1 MYPIKRFCI
10 LLFFLVPFLG
20 MGQNNISGIIKDSK
34 SKTPLPFATVITN
47 TGIGTITDTEGR
59 FNISSKNDFSALTI
73 TYVGYNKQNVIVP
86 KKNNFITIL
95 LEASSENLS
104 EVLLIA
110 KENPAL
116 AIIRNA
122 IKNRDKNNISKAL
135 QTYKYKLYNKL
146 LVTANP
152 DSISGT
158 IDSVFVKKNDS
169 LVFVALDSANYNFK
183 KQINRHH
190 LYITEKVAEH
200 TFQRGKNKKETIL
213 ATRMAGFKN
222 PIYEFLALDIESF
235 SFYDEVY
242 TLLGN
247 NYINPL
253 AKNAL
258 KKYNYK
264 ILDTIYN
271 KQGGASYMI
280 HYKPKQK
287 KDVVGL
293 EGVLYIH
300 ENSFALEKGIAELK
314 GIVAVQAVQTFT
326 YKNEENIWFPDET
339 TISIRKGK
347 NKEDV
352 SIFGEVIKFSENQ
365 THNDSIVNPR
375 GKDITDATYL
385 ISKSNIYDITINEP
399 IRVINSASSIEI
411 DDYAADRN
419 EDFWNTYRTDSI
431 TSRGLEAY
439 KVIDSLSESEGAEK
453 KLNIARKVL
462 KGFYP
467 TKYFDFDLS
476 KMINFNNYEG
486 FRFGLG
492 GITNSTFS
500 KIFKLE
506 TNAAYGFKDKTIKY
520 HVGAAIRLSKI
531 NNSWIG
537 AGYTDDLQEAAKL
550 DFLFEET
557 SFALINP
564 RNLNIGQ
571 FFNYKTFNINF
582 KHDIL
587 PNLETKLEMSRGSY
601 YPKFNYQFITNNLV
615 YSEYNLTTATA
626 ALKWTPF
633 SRYLNTPEGKFTIK
647 NGFTKITVQFAKTFN
662 NFLGGNLEFNQLK
675 LKYEHDIKFLNKS
688 STSFLIQGGYTFG
701 DAPLTHLYNA
711 TPNYSFA
718 NPWRKRIN
726 FSGTNAFE
734 TMAFNEFISD
744 RYVSIQGRYN
754 FSRFEIA
761 KKFRPSLSLISRF
774 AIGSIESASE
784 HYGVSFKKMNK
795 GYMESGIVLNHLFK
809 GFGVSSFYRHG
820 QYSNAKFSDNLA
832 VKLTYVL
839 SLGF

>member
-1 MYPIKRFCI
+1 
-10 LLFFLVPFLG
+10 
-20 MGQNNISGIIKDSK
+20 MGQTNISGIIKDRK

-59 FNISSKNDFSALTI
+59 FNISSKNIFSALTI

-86 KKNNFITIL
+86 KQNNFITIL
-95 LEASSENLS
+95 LDASSENLG
-104 EVLLIA
+104 EVLIVA

-116 AIIRNA
+116 AIIRNT

-135 QTYKYKLYNKL
+135 QTFKYKLYNKL

-200 TFQRGKNKKETIL
+200 TFQRGKNKKETIF
-213 ATRMAGFKN
+213 ATRMAGFKT

-271 KQGGASYMI
+271 EQGASYMI
-280 HYKPKQK
+280 HYKPKHN
-287 KDVVGL
+287 KDVAGL
-293 EGVLYIH
+293 EGLLYIH
-300 ENSFALEKGIAELK
+300 EKSFALEKGIAELK
-314 GIVAVQAVQTFT
+314 GIVAVQAVQNFT

-352 SIFGEVIKFSENQ
+352 SIFGEVIKFSENETQ
-365 THNDSIVNPR
+365 NDSIVNPR
-375 GKDITDATYL
+375 EKDFTDATYL
-385 ISKSNIYDITINEP
+385 ISKSKIYDITINEP

-439 KVIDSLSESEGAEK
+439 KVLDSLSESEGAEK

-462 KGFYP
+462 KGYYP
-467 TKYFDFDLS
+467 TKYFDLDLS

-492 GITNSTFS
+492 GVTNPTFS
-500 KIFKLE
+500 KIFQLE

-520 HVGAAIRLSKI
+520 HVGAAIRLSKT

-601 YPKFNYQFITNNLV
+601 NPKFNYQFITNNLV

-647 NGFTKITVQFAKTFN
+647 NGFPKITVQFAKTFN
-662 NFLGGNLEFNQLK
+662 DFLGGNLEFNQLK

-688 STSFLIQGGYTFG
+688 STNFLIQGGYTFG

-754 FSRFEIA
+754 FDRFEIT

-809 GFGVSSFYRHG
+809 GFGVSSFYRYG

>member
-1 MYPIKRFCI
+1 
-10 LLFFLVPFLG
+10 

-116 AIIRNA
+116 AIIRNT

-431 TSRGLEAY
+431 TSRGLETY
-439 KVIDSLSESEGAEK
+439 NVLDSLSESEGAEK

-647 NGFTKITVQFAKTFN
+647 NGFPKITVQFAKTFN

-744 RYVSIQGRYN
+744 RYVSFQGRYN

-774 AIGSIESASE
+774 AIGSIKSASE